1 MCKKYLLSL
10 LVLFAVNLYAQQRHV
25 ALKWED
31 KNYQTEENKAGLLPV
46 FQPENFQYIYDEQI
60 IEYADIFPDSQ
71 FADENSVQITN
82 VRYETIDIN
91 KYKNINPNNISA
103 SLNIKVKS
111 ASGRGDI
118 KTSVRFSPIIKQGNG
133 YQKVVSLDFTYS
145 YKRSLGV
152 NSLATSS
159 LNQTQSVLA
168 QGDWFKFK
176 INETGIYRLDKS
188 FLTSLGIPE
197 NTDPRTIKIYGH
209 GGQMMPLGNA
219 DNHHFD
225 LPEIAIRSFGEEDGV
240 MNDGDYFL
248 FYGVGN
254 KGWSEQ
260 NGSHLNLYSTETYYY
275 ITYGGNAGKRMQALT
290 EPSAAATVTYTTF
303 DERAFHEQDLTN
315 VAKLS
320 RRWVGEYFAGSG
332 SQNFILNTQQA
343 DTSEPA
349 TLTAKVVA
357 SAAVETSFRFSLN
370 GSQIGN
376 QTIGPK
382 STNYSARETTF
393 TEQININ
400 GAETSVSLQYQ
411 NGGVPTS
418 VGYLDY
424 IAIDYKKKLQGYG
437 KQFGF
442 SVKDASS
449 QIGVAQYQLSNAQDI
464 NEVWDVTDIYNPQYL
479 TNNQSNF
486 SFKSALGEVKKFHTL
501 SSGDVYQPV
510 ILPNSRVANQN
521 LKGTIFND
529 GDVDY
534 LIITHQNL
542 LNEANRLAQFHKNNN
557 NLNVKVV
564 PVHLIYEEFSSGKQ
578 DIVAIRNFIRYVYQN
593 ASNPANR
600 LRFVNLFGDASYDY
614 LDRVEN
620 NTNIV
625 PVFHAVQNTNAN
637 VFNYNDWS
645 CFMTDDFYALM
656 DDEEGYITGQ
666 NYSGIDIAV
675 GRIPVSNTVDA
686 SAVVNKI
693 IQYHSVENTGRW
705 KNQYIALA
713 DDVDSTSDI
722 SLQESLEVM
731 ASDLEQA
738 QPYINFNKIYTDSY
752 QQQVASGGP
761 RYPQAKKDFLDAF
774 DAGALMVNYLG
785 HGNEL
790 GLAGERLLEP
800 SDIGKMNNQNKYPL
814 FAILTCE
821 FTRFDNPENVSGG
834 ELLLLKRNAGVMG
847 LLATTRKIGISNAN
861 TFTIQLSKY
870 LFNIG
875 GISSNDITI
884 GEALRQTKNSFSQNE
899 KSIVFFLGD
908 PAVKLAI
915 PKPKVELTHIN
926 ETPIQDF
933 DGSLRALD
941 KIKLSGEVTNESNQ
955 LISNFN
961 GDLAI
966 QIFDKEIDRQT
977 LGNDNVYRSGELYVM
992 DFKTLGE
999 TVFRGNATVNNGKF
1013 EVEFVVPKDIKTN
1026 IGNGKASFY
1035 AVNQSQHLDDYTG
1048 YNKDIQIGG
1057 INENAAEDNKS
1068 PEVTLYMN
1076 DENFVSG
1083 GITNESPLF
1092 IAYMEDENGINT
1104 AGGIGHDLVAIL
1116 DGDEN
1121 NPIVLNDYYETEPNN
1136 FRKGFIKYPF
1146 SDLENGLHTLT
1157 FKVWDVYNNPASA
1170 EIQFL
1175 VAKEEGVSLKNVL
1188 NYPNPFVDYTE
1199 FWFEHNR
1206 PTELLMVQVQI
1217 FTVTGKIVKTIN
1229 QTVVSDGNLSRE
1241 ITWDGRDDFG
1251 DKIGKG
1257 VYIYRLMVKSTLTG
1271 HQTEKLEKLVIL

>member
-1 MCKKYLLSL
+1 
-10 LVLFAVNLYAQQRHV
+10 
-25 ALKWED
+25 
-31 KNYQTEENKAGLLPV
+31 
-46 FQPENFQYIYDEQI
+46 
-60 IEYADIFPDSQ
+60 
-71 FADENSVQITN
+71 
-82 VRYETIDIN
+82 
-91 KYKNINPNNISA
+91 
-103 SLNIKVKS
+103 
-111 ASGRGDI
+111 
-118 KTSVRFSPIIKQGNG
+118 
-133 YQKVVSLDFTYS
+133 
-145 YKRSLGV
+145 
-152 NSLATSS
+152 
-159 LNQTQSVLA
+159 
-168 QGDWFKFK
+168 
-176 INETGIYRLDKS
+176 
-188 FLTSLGIPE
+188 
-197 NTDPRTIKIYGH
+197 
-209 GGQMMPLGNA
+209 
-219 DNHHFD
+219 
-225 LPEIAIRSFGEEDGV
+225 
-240 MNDGDYFL
+240 
-248 FYGVGN
+248 
-254 KGWSEQ
+254 
-260 NGSHLNLYSTETYYY
+260 
-275 ITYGGNAGKRMQALT
+275 
-290 EPSAAATVTYTTF
+290 
-303 DERAFHEQDLTN
+303 
-315 VAKLS
+315 
-320 RRWVGEYFAGSG
+320 
-332 SQNFILNTQQA
+332 
-343 DTSEPA
+343 
-349 TLTAKVVA
+349 
-357 SAAVETSFRFSLN
+357 
-370 GSQIGN
+370 
-376 QTIGPK
+376 
-382 STNYSARETTF
+382 
-393 TEQININ
+393 
-400 GAETSVSLQYQ
+400 
-411 NGGVPTS
+411 
-418 VGYLDY
+418 
-424 IAIDYKKKLQGYG
+424 
-437 KQFGF
+437 
-442 SVKDASS
+442 
-449 QIGVAQYQLSNAQDI
+449 
-464 NEVWDVTDIYNPQYL
+464 
-479 TNNQSNF
+479 
-486 SFKSALGEVKKFHTL
+486 
-501 SSGDVYQPV
+501 
-510 ILPNSRVANQN
+510 
-521 LKGTIFND
+521 
-529 GDVDY
+529 
-534 LIITHQNL
+534 
-542 LNEANRLAQFHKNNN
+542 
-557 NLNVKVV
+557 
-564 PVHLIYEEFSSGKQ
+564 
-578 DIVAIRNFIRYVYQN
+578 NFIRYVYQN

-656 DDEEGYITGQ
+656 DEEEGYITGQ

-722 SLQESLEVM
+722 SLQESLNLM
-731 ASDLEQA
+731 ASDSDQA
-738 QPYINFNKIYTDSY
+738 LPYINYNKLYTDSY
-752 QQQVASGGP
+752 QQLVASGGP

-800 SDIGKMNNQNKYPL
+800 IDIGKMNNQNKYPL
-814 FAILTCE
+814 LAILTCE
-821 FTRFDNPENVSGG
+821 FTRYDNPKNVSGG

-899 KSIVFFLGD
+899 KSIVCFLGD

-1076 DENFVSG
+1076 EKNLVSG
-1083 GITNESPLF
+1083 GITNNSPLF
-1092 IAYMEDENGINT
+1092 IAYREDENGINT
-1104 AGGIGHDLVAIL
+1104 AGGIGADLVAIL

-1121 NPIVLNDYYETEPNN
+1121 NPIVLNDYYETEPDN

-1157 FKVWDVYNNPASA
+1157 FKVWDVYNNPTSA

-1175 VAKEEGVSLKNVL
+1175 VAKEEGVSFKNVL

-1257 VYIYRLMVKSTLTG
+1257 VYIYRLTVKSTLTG
-1271 HQTEKLEKLVIL
+1271 HRAEKLEKLVIL